1 MLRLAEGLV
10 TATAQQRAAL
20 HDLVASARALQDA
33 AAWMD
38 RLPEEGQEE
47 EGALPAQVC
56 LSGCAC
62 FVCCVLRVWIASE
75 LR

>member
-20 HDLVASARALQDA
+20 HDLVVSARALQDA

-38 RLPEEGQEE
+38 RLPEEGEE
-47 EGALPAQVC
+47 EEALPAQVC

-62 FVCCVLRVWIASE
+62 FVWCGVWIASE